1 MIAQS
6 ADIVVPMSPLLVWAV
21 VVLSVITFIGV
32 VWAVVRER
40 HLLEMTSDQTH
51 TARDMERTF
60 LSVGDALKSLE
71 RQVERSDDISESR
84 RQEIIRLVVDV
95 EKRLTDAMRDL
106 LSRHAQ
112 ANVNFNSGDQGTR
125 IHGGQNNIG
134 QTDIHG
140 NQIQ

>member
-1 MIAQS
+1 MIAQ
-6 ADIVVPMSPLLVWAV
+6 AAEIIVPSSLLWAV
-21 VVLSVITFIGV
+21 ALLSVITLIGL

-40 HLLEMTSDQTH
+40 HLFEMTSDQTH
-51 TARDMERTF
+51 AARDMERTF
-60 LSVGDALKSLE
+60 LGVGDALKSLE

-112 ANVNFNSGDQGTR
+112 ATFSVNTGDHGTR
-125 IHGGQNNIG
+125 IDGGQNNIG

-140 NQIQ
+140 NQTQ